1 MALYVYLG
9 EMPNELV
16 VADDWFD
23 NQLPDEYYVTDFSKR
38 VIKTIDKS
46 DVINENMVESPVL
59 GCIPMTSISRGSKG
73 LILYRYTDKIVNLVS
88 LRDNCIPLLLD
99 ILKEKGTL
107 TVSTERLVDFYEFGY
122 IGEINIL
129 NDNSVVSNAKE
140 LFEKYLEFRTNCGYV
155 G

>member
-1 MALYVYLG
+1 MTLNVYFG

-16 VADDWFD
+16 VADGWFD

-88 LRDNCIPLLLD
+88 LGDNCIPILLD
-99 ILKEKGTL
+99 ILKERGTL

-122 IGEINIL
+122 VGEINIL
-129 NDNSVVSNAKE
+129 NDNSVVYSAKE
-140 LFEKYLEFRTNCGYV
+140 LFKKYLEFCTNCGYV